1 MTELLWWRVKIQPI
15 IELPRRSTNLQWTC
29 QPKMQPVFV
38 CHCQL
43 ACKRS
48 TDLSDE
54 DYDAAPWRLIA
65 ATRTMHILSNVL
77 PIKSSFDAN
86 CWAVERCGMIVAMHR
101 SSEMIQEEKPEYKP
115 NICRFLTILPSNFLF
130 SGAWFDPRRLQE
142 SQSNDC
148 DCYASRHLF
157 MNPNKS
163 SSLLGQGVP
172 MTLEDNP
179 NWNTNQDNLGTW
191 QWWRF
196 VKSTHTW
203 LNAQFPNLFQDQAV
217 CDVKAL
223 SLELKSVRYP
233 FSFSANFIETKIL
246 GTLIHSKSCWKC
258 PNFLSFCSLLRPNP
272 TKLSP
277 LLSHHWLLKQGLPH
291 ISFKRWY
298 RKVILQYVY
307 ILLLLLYTILVSV
320 HCTVYMYLKLHT

>member
-1 MTELLWWRVKIQPI
+1 MKAPFYDWQWAPLQNFSSHLYHAVNLQLCLPSLALFSQLELMEPSPSFSEGIAFDSVDHPHSKEASHYLFFSWPEQKRIYACKVPWNKMTELLWWRVKIQPV

-29 QPKMQPVFV
+29 QPQMQPVFV

-65 ATRTMHILSNVL
+65 ATRTMHILYNVL
-77 PIKSSFDAN
+77 PMQSSFDAN

-115 NICRFLTILPSNFLF
+115 NTCRFLTILPSNFLF

-163 SSLLGQGVP
+163 SSLLGQGFP

-203 LNAQFPNLFQDQAV
+203 
-217 CDVKAL
+217 
-223 SLELKSVRYP
+223 
-233 FSFSANFIETKIL
+233 
-246 GTLIHSKSCWKC
+246 
-258 PNFLSFCSLLRPNP
+258 
-272 TKLSP
+272 
-277 LLSHHWLLKQGLPH
+277 
-291 ISFKRWY
+291 
-298 RKVILQYVY
+298 
-307 ILLLLLYTILVSV
+307 
-320 HCTVYMYLKLHT
+320 